1 MMTRYARPKIRR
13 ARVKDDIRASEDAVA
28 WAGSQRHYPVEPVR
42 NATKERVVAG
52 NGGRSRDHDLF
63 NLDEA
68 AWGTS
73 DAAIVQQWNRGLV

>member
-1 MMTRYARPKIRR
+1 M
-13 ARVKDDIRASEDAVA
+13 
-28 WAGSQRHYPVEPVR
+28 QRK
-42 NATKERVVAG
+42 NALWRET
-52 NGGRSRDHDLF
+52 GGRSRDHDLF